1 MLFSDRVT
9 LCMATLEMRIVVG
22 PQILPTVDLLP
33 NLFGAIVLFLTP
45 GVKFRFPH
53 VEKIQQVCN
62 E

>member
-1 MLFSDRVT
+1 MAFSDKVT
-9 LCMATLEMRIVVG
+9 LCMATLEMRIAVG
-22 PQILPTVDLLP
+22 PHVLETVDLLA
-33 NLFGAIVLFLTP
+33 NLFRAMVLFLTP